1 MTKHTNKLL
10 VTFEH
15 PEILQEFNNFFIE
28 KYGTVRGYRVQI
40 IEEMITEF
48 NRSQT
53 IQKFEPEY
61 LKKIEYLQTQLH
73 QQTKEKNV
81 LAAEV
86 EQLTRENQKNL
97 NQINNL
103 NQLLEQY
110 QSLKA
115 ENTKLLETIK
125 NNQIHID
132 DLTKKHEELS
142 AKYEETLIKHNEYIK
157 DLNKEYNNNLK
168 QKEEK
173 NEAMTGVI
181 IKLKDDLHNIKEM
194 NLIQRIFKRYPE
206 EKIIELKQQP

>member
-15 PEILQEFNNFFIE
+15 PEILQQFNNFFIE

-61 LKKIEYLQTQLH
+61 LKKIEHLRIQLQ

-132 DLTKKHEELS
+132 DLTKKHDELS

-173 NEAMTGVI
+173 NEALTGVI
-181 IKLKDDLHNIKEM
+181 IKLKDDIHNIKEM
-194 NLIQRIFKRYPE
+194 NVVQRIFKRYPE
-206 EKIIELKQQP
+206 EKIIELKQP

>member
-15 PEILQEFNNFFIE
+15 PEILQQFNNFFIE

-61 LKKIEYLQTQLH
+61 LKKIEHLRIQLQ

-132 DLTKKHEELS
+132 DLTKKHDELS

-157 DLNKEYNNNLK
+157 DLNKEYNNNMK

-173 NEAMTGVI
+173 NEALTGVI

-206 EKIIELKQQP
+206 EKVIELKQP

>member
-15 PEILQEFNNFFIE
+15 PEILQQFNNFFIE

-110 QSLKA
+110 QSLKS
-115 ENTKLLETIK
+115 ENIKLLETIK
-125 NNQIHID
+125 NQQIHID
-132 DLTKKHEELS
+132 DLTKKHEKFS
-142 AKYEETLIKHNEYIK
+142 AKYEETLIKHNYYIT
-157 DLNKEYNNNLK
+157 DLNKEYNNNMK

-173 NEAMTGVI
+173 NEALTGVI

-206 EKIIELKQQP
+206 EKVIELKQP